1 MQKSKVTVRVFQH
14 RGIYHAEFSGGVRK
28 SLKSRDKGEAMKN
41 LDEII
46 RQLNYRIAEKTAP
59 GKPTKLSEFMA
70 DYEKNRVGIA
80 KMTIRKDN
88 LSFRSLI
95 DAVGDILIS
104 DLDIEEIDAFKMSCI
119 SRGTTP
125 QTINGYLRHIKAAL
139 HVALDKELIVKIPK
153 IKMVPEKKN
162 RLSNRIIAPD
172 DLKLILKTAMTNEP
186 IFGTYLT
193 IAAWTGCRR
202 TEILGLQWQNINFK
216 TKMMTV
222 TGKGMGG
229 GTDRDVPMMPPVV
242 KILKPLKQDE
252 GRVFPPWHPDTPT
265 HKFVE
270 TVRACGVKAR
280 LHDLRHSAV
289 TYMLKSGIP
298 IQVVQKIVGHA
309 ELATTE
315 IYTHVLNDVMKKEMA
330 KLRFA

>member
-1 MQKSKVTVRVFQH
+1 M
-14 RGIYHAEFSGGVRK
+14 
-28 SLKSRDKGEAMKN
+28 LLDKETS
-41 LDEII
+41 
-46 RQLNYRIAEKTAP
+46 EKMTP
-59 GKPTKLSEFMA
+59 GRPTKLSEFMA

-104 DLDIEEIDAFKMSCI
+104 HLNAEEIDKFKMACMN
-119 SRGTTP
+119 RGVTP
-125 QTINGYLRHIKAAL
+125 QTINSYLGHIKAAL
-139 HVALDKELIVKIPK
+139 HVAFDKELIAKIPK
-153 IKMVPEKKN
+153 IKMVPEKKLL
-162 RLSNRIIAPD
+162 LSNRIIAPD
-172 DLKLILKTAMTNEP
+172 DLKLILKTAMANDP

-202 TEILGLQWQNINFK
+202 QEILGLQWQHINFK
-216 TKMMTV
+216 ANMMTV

-229 GTDRDVPMMPPVV
+229 GTERDVPMMKPIV
-242 KILKPLKQDE
+242 KLLKPIRQDE
-252 GRVFPPWHPDTPT
+252 GRVFPPWHPDTAT
-265 HKFVE
+265 HKFVD

-315 IYTHVLNDVMKKEMA
+315 IYTHVLNDVMKNEMA
-330 KLRFA
+330 KLRFT

>member
-1 MQKSKVTVRVFQH
+1 MQKQNVKVRVFQH

-28 SLKSRDKGEAMKN
+28 SLKSRDKDVAMKN
-41 LDEII
+41 LDEVL
-46 RQLNYRIAEKTAP
+46 RQLNYELAKKVAP

-70 DYEKNRVGIA
+70 DYEKQRVGIA

-95 DAVGDILIS
+95 DSVGDILIA
-104 DLDIEEIDAFKMSCI
+104 DLDTEEIDAFKMSCI
-119 SRGTTP
+119 NRGTTP

-139 HVALDKELIVKIPK
+139 HVALDKELIAKIPK
-153 IKMVPEKKN
+153 IKMVPEKKL
-162 RLSNRIIAPD
+162 RLSSRIIAPD

-186 IFGTYLT
+186 IFGIYLT
-193 IAAWTGCRR
+193 VLVWTGCRR
-202 TEILGLQWQNINFK
+202 QEILGLQWQHINFK
-216 TKMMTV
+216 TNMMMV

-229 GTDRDVPMMPPVV
+229 GTDREVPMMKPVV
-242 KILKPLKQDE
+242 KILKPIKKDD
-252 GRVFPPWHPDTPT
+252 GRVFPSWHPDTPT
-265 HKFVE
+265 HKFVD

-330 KLRFA
+330 KLRFH